1 MSRLAALRTEVLR
14 ANLELVHQGLAPFAF
29 GNASGLS
36 PEDGLVIIK
45 PSGVPYDRLTAASM
59 VVTDLDGRVVDSDLR
74 PSTDLPTHL
83 AIYKAFPGIG
93 GVAHTH
99 SRFATV
105 WAQACRAI
113 PCLGTTHADYFHG
126 DVPVTERMTLPEI
139 AAAYEANTGEVI
151 VRRMKDLDPHAVPAV
166 LVASHGPF
174 CWGASPAESTHIAA
188 VLEEVARMAYFTVTL
203 NPAVAPIDAAL
214 LDKHFF
220 RKHGPGAYY
229 GQKTRNGHPS

>member
-45 PSGVPYDRLTAASM
+45 PSGVPYDKLTAASL
-59 VVTDLDGRVVDSDLR
+59 VVTDLDGHVVDSDLR
-74 PSTDLPTHL
+74 PSTDLPAHL
-83 AIYKAFPGIG
+83 ALYRAFPGIR

-105 WAQACRAI
+105 WAQACRDI

-126 DVPVTERMTLPEI
+126 AVPVTDRMTAAEI
-139 AAAYEANTGEVI
+139 ETAYEANTGQVI
-151 VRRMKDLDPHAVPAV
+151 VRRMENLDPREVPAV
-166 LVASHGPF
+166 LVAGHGPF
-174 CWGASPAESTHIAA
+174 CWGGSPAESTHIAA
-188 VLEEVARMAYFTVTL
+188 VLEEVARMAFYTVTL
-203 NPAVAPIDAAL
+203 NPGVAPIDTAL
-214 LDKHFF
+214 LKKHFF

-229 GQKTRNGHPS
+229 GQKFRNGHA

>member
-29 GNASGLS
+29 GNASGIS
-36 PEDGLVIIK
+36 REDGLVIVK
-45 PSGVPYDRLTAASM
+45 PSGVPYDKLTAASM
-59 VVTDLDGRVVDSDLR
+59 VVTDLDGRGVDSDLR

-83 AIYKAFPGIG
+83 ALYKAFPDIR

-105 WAQACRAI
+105 WAQACRDI
-113 PCLGTTHADYFHG
+113 PCLGTTHADYFNG
-126 DVPVTERMTLPEI
+126 AVPVTDRMSAEEI
-139 AAAYEANTGEVI
+139 ATAYEANTGEVI
-151 VRRMKDLDPHAVPAV
+151 VRRMRDLDPRKVPAI

-174 CWGASPAESTHIAA
+174 CWGASPAESAHIAA
-188 VLEEVARMAYFTVTL
+188 VLEEVARMAYYTVTL
-203 NPAVAPIDAAL
+203 NPGVAPIDTAL
-214 LDKHFF
+214 LEKHFL

-229 GQKTRNGHPS
+229 GQKARNGRV

>member
-14 ANLELVHQGLAPFAF
+14 ANLDLVHQGLAPFAF
-29 GNASGLS
+29 GNASGIS
-36 PEDGLVIIK
+36 REDGLVIIK

-59 VVTDLDGRVVDSDLR
+59 VVTDLEGRPVDSDLR

-83 AIYKAFPGIG
+83 ALYKAFPDIR

-105 WAQACRAI
+105 WAQACREI

-126 DVPVTERMTLPEI
+126 AVPVTDAMTAAEI
-139 AAAYEANTGEVI
+139 ASAYEANTGEVI
-151 VRRMKDLDPHAVPAV
+151 VRRMQALDPRAVPAV
-166 LVASHGPF
+166 LVAGHGPF
-174 CWGASPAESTHIAA
+174 CWGLTPAESTHIAA
-188 VLEEVARMAYFTVTL
+188 VLEEVARMAYYTVTL
-203 NPAVAPIDAAL
+203 NPGIGPIDDAL
-214 LDKHFF
+214 LEKHFF

-229 GQKTRNGHPS
+229 GQKARNGH

>member
-59 VVTDLDGRVVDSDLR
+59 VVTDLDGRVMDSDLR

-83 AIYKAFPGIG
+83 AIYRAFPGIR

-126 DVPVTERMTLPEI
+126 DVPVTERMTVPEI

-151 VRRMKDLDPHAVPAV
+151 VRRMKDLDPSAVPAI

-188 VLEEVARMAYFTVTL
+188 VLEEVARMAYYTVTL
-203 NPAVAPIDAAL
+203 NPRVAPIDAAL
-214 LDKHFF
+214 LEKHFF

-229 GQKTRNGHPS
+229 GQKTRNGHS

>member
-36 PEDGLVIIK
+36 REDGLVIIK
-45 PSGVPYDRLTAASM
+45 PSGVPYDKLTAASL

-83 AIYKAFPGIG
+83 ALYKAFPGIG
-93 GVAHTH
+93 AVAHTH

-105 WAQACRAI
+105 WAQACRDI
-113 PCLGTTHADYFHG
+113 PCLGTTHADYFLG
-126 DVPVTERMTLPEI
+126 GVPVTERMTAEEI
-139 AAAYEANTGEVI
+139 ATAYEANTGEVI
-151 VRRMKDLDPHAVPAV
+151 VRRMRALDPHAVPAV
-166 LVASHGPF
+166 LVAGHGPF
-174 CWGASPAESTHIAA
+174 CWGSSPAESTHIAA
-188 VLEEVARMAYFTVTL
+188 VLEEVARMAYYTLTL
-203 NPAVAPIDAAL
+203 NPAIAPIDAAL
-214 LDKHFF
+214 LEKHFF

-229 GQKTRNGHPS
+229 GQKNRNGH

>member
-229 GQKTRNGHPS
+229 GQKARNGHM

>member
-14 ANLELVHQGLAPFAF
+14 ANLDLVHQGLAPFAF
-29 GNASGLS
+29 GNASGIS
-36 PEDGLVIIK
+36 REDGLVIIK

-59 VVTDLDGRVVDSDLR
+59 VVTDLEGRPVDSELR

-83 AIYKAFPGIG
+83 ALYKAFPDIR

-105 WAQACRAI
+105 WAQACREI

-126 DVPVTERMTLPEI
+126 AVPVTDAMTAAEI
-139 AAAYEANTGEVI
+139 ASAYEANTGEVI
-151 VRRMKDLDPHAVPAV
+151 VRRMRALDPRAVPAV
-166 LVASHGPF
+166 LVAGHGPF
-174 CWGASPAESTHIAA
+174 CWGLTPAESTHIAA
-188 VLEEVARMAYFTVTL
+188 VLEEVARMAYYTVTL
-203 NPAVAPIDAAL
+203 NPGIGPIDDAL
-214 LDKHFF
+214 LEKHFF

-229 GQKTRNGHPS
+229 GQKARNGHA

>member
-1 MSRLAALRTEVLR
+1 MSRLAALRNEVLR

-36 PEDGLVIIK
+36 REDGLVIIK

-59 VVTDLDGRVVDSDLR
+59 VVTDLDGHVIDSDLR

-83 AIYKAFPGIG
+83 ALYRAFPLIG

-105 WAQACRAI
+105 WAQACREI
-113 PCLGTTHADYFHG
+113 PCLGTTHADYFNG
-126 DVPVTERMTLPEI
+126 AVPVTDRMTPEEI
-139 AAAYEANTGEVI
+139 ATAYEANTGEVI
-151 VRRMKDLDPHAVPAV
+151 VRRFQVLDPGQVPAV
-166 LVASHGPF
+166 LVAGHGPF
-174 CWGASPAESTHIAA
+174 CWGGSPAESTHIAA
-188 VLEEVARMAYFTVTL
+188 VLEEVARMAYYTVTL
-203 NPAVAPIDAAL
+203 NPAIGPVDAAL
-214 LDKHFF
+214 LYKHFF

-229 GQKTRNGHPS
+229 GQKARNGHA

>member
-1 MSRLAALRTEVLR
+1 M
-14 ANLELVHQGLAPFAF
+14 
-29 GNASGLS
+29 
-36 PEDGLVIIK
+36 IIK

-59 VVTDLDGRVVDSDLR
+59 VVTDLDGRVLESDLR

-83 AIYKAFPGIG
+83 AIYKAFPGIR

-126 DVPVTERMTLPEI
+126 DVPVTERMTAAEI

-151 VRRMKDLDPHAVPAV
+151 VRRMKDLDPREVPAV
-166 LVASHGPF
+166 LVAGHGPF
-174 CWGASPAESTHIAA
+174 CWGGSPAESTHIAA
-188 VLEEVARMAYFTVTL
+188 VLEEVARMTYYTITL
-203 NPAVAPIDAAL
+203 NPGVVPIDTVL

-229 GQKTRNGHPS
+229 GQKNRNGH